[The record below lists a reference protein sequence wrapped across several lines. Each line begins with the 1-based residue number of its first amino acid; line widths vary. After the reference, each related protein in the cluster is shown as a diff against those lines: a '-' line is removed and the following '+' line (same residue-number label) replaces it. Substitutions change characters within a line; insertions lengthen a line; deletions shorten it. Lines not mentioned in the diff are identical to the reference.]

1 MVRDAFQLLNH
12 IFMFVGIYNIS
23 LTKNEHSAVRNE
35 GSKTGGFI
43 KKECDTLQ
51 FPITKH
57 NGVLEVKC
65 NFSLRCCSVD
75 IHKSEHG
82 IDRA

>member
-12 IFMFVGIYNIS
+12 IFMFVGIYNI

-35 GSKTGGFI
+35 GSKTGI
-43 KKECDTLQ
+43 KKECDPLQ

-82 IDRA
+82 IDKA